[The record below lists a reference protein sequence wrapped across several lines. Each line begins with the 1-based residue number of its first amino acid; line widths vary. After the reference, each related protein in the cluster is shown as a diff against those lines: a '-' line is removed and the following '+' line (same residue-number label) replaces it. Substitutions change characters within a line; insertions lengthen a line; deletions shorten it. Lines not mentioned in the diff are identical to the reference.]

1 MWDLLVLDIGWSR
14 NLVKEEGVRE
24 KEESKTILSVGDND
38 GAINKIRK
46 LRREHAWRTW

>member
-1 MWDLLVLDIGWSR
+1 MW

-24 KEESKTILSVGDND
+24 KEESETILSVGDNA

-46 LRREHAWRTW
+46 LGREHACRKW